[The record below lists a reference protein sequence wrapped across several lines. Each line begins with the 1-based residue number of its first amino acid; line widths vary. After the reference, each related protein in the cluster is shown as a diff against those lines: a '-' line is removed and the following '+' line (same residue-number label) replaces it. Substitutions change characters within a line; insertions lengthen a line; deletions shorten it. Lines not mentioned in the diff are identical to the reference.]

1 MANGGATG
9 GRSAGTRERLLAAA
23 GTAFAERGFH
33 ATTTRDIAAAAG
45 MSPAAV
51 YVHHESKEELLYLI
65 SLEGHTRTREIVR
78 EAIANADDPAGQLRA
93 VMAAFTTFH
102 AEQHTLA
109 RVVNYELVSLNPP
122 HRKEIAALRRA
133 IRRDVQS
140 VVEAGMATGVFDTA
154 NAKLTTMALLSL
166 GIDIGRWY
174 GVDATWPPQT
184 IASLYADLA
193 LRMVSAN
200 LEEKP

>member
-1 MANGGATG
+1 VANGAAG
-9 GRSAGTRERLLAAA
+9 GRSADTRERLLAAA
-23 GTAFAERGFH
+23 GSAFAERGFH

-65 SLEGHTRTREIVR
+65 SLEGHMRTRELVR
-78 EAIANADDPAGQLRA
+78 KAIGTAADPVEQLRA

-109 RVVNYELVSLNPP
+109 RVVNYELVALNPQ
-122 HRKEIAALRRA
+122 HREEIANLRRA

-140 VVEAGMATGVFDTA
+140 VVEAGMSTGVFNTA
-154 NAKLTTMALLSL
+154 DATMTTMALLSL

-174 GVDATWPPQT
+174 GVEANWPPQT
-184 IASLYADLA
+184 IASLYAELA
-193 LRMVSAN
+193 LRMVAAN
-200 LEEKP
+200 LEEQP